1 MAIYPYTFTSD
12 SSLRND
18 NKKAKTTKRKV
29 KQMACKSK
37 KSSTKKTSGKKK
49 PC

>member
-1 MAIYPYTFTSD
+1 MAIYPYTFSSD

-18 NKKAKTTKRKV
+18 KKTKKKV
-29 KQMACKSK
+29 RTMACKSK
-37 KSSTKKTSGKKK
+37 KSSTKKTSSKKK